1 MKLSVALTPGSQPV
15 RRLQVICRLAVPLL
29 PRNTGKREKVFNTKQ
44 NKNQEYTFK
53 ESIGMQAKT
62 AERITMADSLGPG

>member
-1 MKLSVALTPGSQPV
+1 M
-15 RRLQVICRLAVPLL
+15 L

-62 AERITMADSLGPG
+62 AERIAMADSLGPG